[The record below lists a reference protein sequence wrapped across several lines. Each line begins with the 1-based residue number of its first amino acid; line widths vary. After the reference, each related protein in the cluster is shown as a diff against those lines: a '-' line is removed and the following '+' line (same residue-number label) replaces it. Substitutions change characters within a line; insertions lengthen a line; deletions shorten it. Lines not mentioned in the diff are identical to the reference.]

1 MLVEK
6 RSSTSVFTHIASDSA
21 WSHKGAEGGKH
32 RCGQLGA
39 HQSSQVSV
47 LLEGASWRTPVSH
60 VVIEVS
66 LGCVTLFCRQ
76 NVNIPV
82 FANGNIQFQR
92 DVERCLQETG
102 VDGVMSA
109 GELTRGK
116 EGKREEG
123 RRRIEGRGE
132 KERGREEGRGRME
145 EGRRERK
152 GRGRKERKK
161 RKGEYGGRRT
171 KVIYPI
177 YKVNLLY
184 SVVVTRVTES

>member
-1 MLVEK
+1 MGF
-6 RSSTSVFTHIASDSA
+6 STSVFTHIASDSA

-47 LLEGASWRTPVSH
+47 LLERASWRQICSH
-60 VVIEVS
+60 VVIKVP
-66 LGCVTLFCRQ
+66 LGSVTLFCRQ

-92 DVERCLQETG
+92 DVEKCLQETG

-123 RRRIEGRGE
+123 RR
-132 KERGREEGRGRME
+132 
-145 EGRRERK
+145 
-152 GRGRKERKK
+152 
-161 RKGEYGGRRT
+161 
-171 KVIYPI
+171 
-177 YKVNLLY
+177 
-184 SVVVTRVTES
+184 